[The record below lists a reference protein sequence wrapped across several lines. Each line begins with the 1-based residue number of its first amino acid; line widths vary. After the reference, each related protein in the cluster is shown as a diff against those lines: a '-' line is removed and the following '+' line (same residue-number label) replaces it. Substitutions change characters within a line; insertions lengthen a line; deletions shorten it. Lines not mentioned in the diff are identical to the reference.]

1 MILTAASSIYG
12 AAAAWRRRWYA
23 RDPAR
28 CKRLARPVI
37 SVGNLST
44 GGSGKTPVV
53 AELARLLVVH
63 GERPAI
69 LSRGYARRHAADGVT
84 VVSDGARILADVDHA
99 GDEPLMLAEA
109 VPAARVLVGAD
120 RYLSGT
126 LAEQRFG
133 VTVHVLDDGFQ
144 HLALARDVDLLL
156 VDESDLDDDV
166 LPSGRLRERVAA
178 AAAAHA
184 ILIPASSAAAAD
196 RVQRACGVATMFTV
210 RRSLGAP
217 VWLRDG
223 RPTEIPAGAPVF
235 AVAGIARPGRFF
247 DDLASSGWT
256 IVGTM
261 PFRDHHRFTETDVRQ
276 MTNAARAANAAAI
289 LVTEKDAVRLDPRL
303 LDDPPAARVPLRV
316 VVEPPTFVDWLLDR
330 LRDAREQAVEP
341 GRDGRP

>member
-1 MILTAASSIYG
+1 
-12 AAAAWRRRWYA
+12 
-23 RDPAR
+23 
-28 CKRLARPVI
+28 
-37 SVGNLST
+37 
-44 GGSGKTPVV
+44 
-53 AELARLLVVH
+53 
-63 GERPAI
+63 
-69 LSRGYARRHAADGVT
+69 
-84 VVSDGARILADVDHA
+84 
-99 GDEPLMLAEA
+99 
-109 VPAARVLVGAD
+109 
-120 RYLSGT
+120 
-126 LAEQRFG
+126 
-133 VTVHVLDDGFQ
+133 
-144 HLALARDVDLLL
+144 
-156 VDESDLDDDV
+156 
-166 LPSGRLRERVAA
+166 
-178 AAAAHA
+178 
-184 ILIPASSAAAAD
+184 
-196 RVQRACGVATMFTV
+196 MFTV

-289 LVTEKDAVRLDPRL
+289 LMTEKDAVRLDPRL